1 MDVNKGEELIILK
14 FEDRDSRDP
23 VTFGSSVCL
32 QTPQGFFL
40 SFNSSGELKVEKN
53 INYDQHNTTIAK
65 LTKWNIYDAKNLKNT
80 SIVTPFDDIL
90 LKSPFGEC
98 F

>member
-32 QTPQGFFL
+32 QTPQNFFL
-40 SFNSSGELKVEKN
+40 SFNSNGELKVEKN
-53 INYDQHNTTIAK
+53 VSYDIYNTTIAK
-65 LTKWNIYDAKNLKNT
+65 LTKWNIYDAKNSKNT
-80 SIVTPFDDIL
+80 NVMTPFDDVV
-90 LKSPFGEC
+90 LKSPFGEY